1 MAYDGAGSLF
11 ALGLRLTKLA
21 ADGTPI
27 VGANNGYVTDALVR
41 ITFGLTY
48 SNPNAVT
55 QNNGQGITCVYYQP
69 PPSLQAG
76 TIGEL
81 TVCTPDPHILE
92 FCCGGHVIST
102 GGTNEVQT
110 ITVTGTPTGGS
121 FTLTLNGQTTA
132 AIAYN
137 AAATAVKTAL
147 EALTNIAVG
156 DVTTS
161 GGPLPTTA
169 VTVTFAGAY
178 ASSDVAQMTATG
190 SFTGGTSPAVAV
202 TTTTPGV
209 VGTTT
214 IGYQAPAVNVDP
226 TPNGV
231 AIEAWGRGVQNNAFP
246 ASLPYFQWVAPR
258 ARLTPSADF
267 TLEEANALTPKLQ
280 GTLQENEGFGDG
292 PSSDITFPTNR
303 VWQFARVASIPTLT
317 PGFFTVS

>member
-11 ALGLRLTKLA
+11 ARGLRLTKLN
-21 ADGTPI
+21 ADGSPTT
-27 VGANNGYVTDALVR
+27 GANNCYVTDALVK
-41 ITFGLTY
+41 ITFGLNY
-48 SNPNAVT
+48 SSPNAVS
-55 QNNGQGITCVYYQP
+55 QNNGSGITCVYYQP
-69 PPSLQAG
+69 PPSLQGG

-92 FCCGGHVIST
+92 FCCGGHVISS

-121 FTLTLNGQTTA
+121 FTLTFNGQTTA

-137 AAATAVKTAL
+137 AAAAAVKTAL

-178 ASSDVAQMTATG
+178 ASSDVPQMTATA

-209 VGTTT
+209 IGTTT

-231 AIEAWGRGVQNNAFP
+231 AIEAWGNGILNNATP

-258 ARLTPSADF
+258 AKLTPSDVF
-267 TLEEANALTPKLQ
+267 SLEEANFTTPKLA
-280 GTLQENEGFGDG
+280 GTLTENELFADG
-292 PSSDITFPTNR
+292 PVGDVTFPTNR

-317 PGFFTVS
+317 PGFITVT